1 MYIKINLENFRL
13 DFKKELNKIINF
25 LGKKK
30 IKNKTKINIS
40 QKI

>member
-30 IKNKTKINIS
+30 IKNTSKLIVS